1 MERKIL
7 FSEFKF
13 NRGVC
18 ISVWDKNT
26 KALLSIVHMLPSTAK
41 GKKIKDYSGD
51 TLNSLI
57 EKLLIFSSVSNH
69 IIGLKIVLKITCLV
83 LYPLNTFY
91 IVKTVFSACTRTLF
105 YYKKSM
111 RVLFSALFRLFSAQY
126 DFLVKYPIY
135 LRRLEYCMFL

>member
-1 MERKIL
+1 
-7 FSEFKF
+7 
-13 NRGVC
+13 
-18 ISVWDKNT
+18 
-26 KALLSIVHMLPSTAK
+26 MLPSTAK
-41 GKKIKDYSGD
+41 GKKIKDYSRD

-111 RVLFSALFRLFSAQY
+111 RVLFSAQY
-126 DFLVKYPIY
+126 DFLVKYPITC
-135 LRRLEYCMFL
+135 EGWNIVCFCKKC